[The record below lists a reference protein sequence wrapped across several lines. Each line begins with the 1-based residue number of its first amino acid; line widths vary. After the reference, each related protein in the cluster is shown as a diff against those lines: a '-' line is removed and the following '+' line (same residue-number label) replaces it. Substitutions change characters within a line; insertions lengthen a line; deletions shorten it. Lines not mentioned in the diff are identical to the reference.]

1 MGNIIGEPF
10 EDYVDLQIDKRQKLH
25 GKIERTAEEITYL
38 NSTLAWVKLASGVSL
53 TQERLNLLKNQ
64 YNNSIVNNTPPGKE
78 LALNNVLFNGI
89 NKAGSEDN
97 QRTGYNNIN
106 GTYSNDPSL
115 GGTEFGIVPMPGI
128 VSMDS
133 QDLNRGSIKKSRVK
147 LKAYNRQQFDIIDV
161 LYLRLGHTVLLEFGN
176 SHFWDSG
183 ENIKPGS
190 DTLTPMSPTLIDTD
204 FFKKDDNYYELL
216 EKIEDKRRENRG
228 NYDGILGTI
237 SNFSW
242 TFAADGTYDID
253 LDIMSIGSVIESLK
267 INLPPLKQIGNEL
280 EYADRQAVL
289 AQFRN
294 KEIDNIDNFYILY
307 PEFKTRLRDWWDK
320 SISGNEQT
328 TTYTLQE
335 DTIDYTPKIKRQGV
349 PGLGQG
355 QYESITPTEISDVL
369 ADPEFVIPRKDTH
382 GTLSIKGVGRSEE
395 QELLA
400 QENINKYKNPAIK
413 FAIITMFQGVF
424 GGSNRY
430 QKDLDGNIMNPYAN
444 EGFLLNELFPNDKDQ
459 QRDYQ
464 YGIFNKTEDGKND
477 PRQRIYGEN
486 KNVYS
491 QFAEK
496 GQLRIQ
502 NLNGKKNI
510 FEQYAF
516 SLADPGRGFT
526 NETLLSPFVKN
537 YDKIRAQKVLFN
549 NLYGGFEVFEQL
561 VFTYFKKVNAA
572 GGANDNQF
580 SDDPTFSS
588 YAVELE
594 YEKNKDRIHSWFYRV
609 RKYYTGITP
618 ESADLYEQTDFNG
631 DPIEQ
636 QIPGKIFGPIQVNGP
651 TLPLK
656 IGKILNPYDV
666 DKIPPVKI
674 DPVLLAA
681 APAYYANVQ
690 KEITK
695 GYTENWNKFVGFPH
709 YNEQKQNTIDF
720 FVLDKFNKS
729 AGGSGEFNLDGT
741 GRYKFFVKFKVFL
754 DFIEEAIIPTILPS
768 NKSTGKVPLLK
779 IDTDTNSNI
788 CYAIDNMISSN
799 IKSCIIRNDE
809 FLNIRGQNIGT
820 NKMFEGI
827 DYFIG
832 YSSDGKFKYGRP
844 MNVYLNFEF
853 IQSLLQK
860 LSGKTGETVLFDF
873 LKNICDEINLC
884 LGNVNNLEP
893 VIDHTTNTIKIIDQT
908 PIPGIKEI
916 ASSLL
921 NDFENK
927 VYPNFT
933 PSEPTTLEI
942 YGYNPKTNPE
952 DNTSNFIHNIGLN
965 TTISKNYASMITI
978 GATANGSIPGI
989 EATAFSRWNEGI
1001 EDRIKP
1007 ELVDGGVSAY
1017 NYASLKSQNELVIE
1031 RYQSFIRY
1039 SSEEDQFK
1047 TLGLSK
1053 DGSFNE
1059 IYEKNNP
1066 AIISDFFNY
1075 AQAESSKTGS
1085 LESSVGFLPFNLKI
1099 DMEGISG
1106 IKIYNRLNVDT
1117 RFLPSNYPETLD
1129 FIITKVNHKLS
1140 NNKWETSLETQATK
1154 IIDDK
1159 KDGANINTSELLELP
1174 ISQKIQAESYTPE
1187 FKNGNQPSYFIN
1199 NDTNGH
1205 LQNIPGPKRGKITVD
1220 QIVGC
1225 LHPQI
1230 EERYR
1235 KFLNRLVNETTGY
1248 GYKVNATF
1256 RSFTRSSQFYRKQLN
1271 PKYTSSPARST
1282 AYPGSSNHNLGIAI
1296 DMTVIDLETGTTYG
1310 LKSSREKWEKLPLVK
1325 IALEEKMSWGGTYS
1339 TGYDPVH
1346 FNPSEVDFNKIRS
1359 SLYSAFG
1366 SNVSKFKG
1374 IKNQKQSKNAL
1385 NFDLTVLKTGGL
1397 DTSSYYDESKSGI
1410 DGDYNKRWYNPNT
1423 LVDIRRIIYS
1433 KVNIL

>member
-1 MGNIIGEPF
+1 
-10 EDYVDLQIDKRQKLH
+10 
-25 GKIERTAEEITYL
+25 
-38 NSTLAWVKLASGVSL
+38 
-53 TQERLNLLKNQ
+53 
-64 YNNSIVNNTPPGKE
+64 
-78 LALNNVLFNGI
+78 
-89 NKAGSEDN
+89 
-97 QRTGYNNIN
+97 
-106 GTYSNDPSL
+106 
-115 GGTEFGIVPMPGI
+115 
-128 VSMDS
+128 
-133 QDLNRGSIKKSRVK
+133 
-147 LKAYNRQQFDIIDV
+147 
-161 LYLRLGHTVLLEFGN
+161 
-176 SHFWDSG
+176 
-183 ENIKPGS
+183 
-190 DTLTPMSPTLIDTD
+190 
-204 FFKKDDNYYELL
+204 
-216 EKIEDKRRENRG
+216 
-228 NYDGILGTI
+228 
-237 SNFSW
+237 
-242 TFAADGTYDID
+242 
-253 LDIMSIGSVIESLK
+253 
-267 INLPPLKQIGNEL
+267 
-280 EYADRQAVL
+280 
-289 AQFRN
+289 
-294 KEIDNIDNFYILY
+294 
-307 PEFKTRLRDWWDK
+307 
-320 SISGNEQT
+320 
-328 TTYTLQE
+328 
-335 DTIDYTPKIKRQGV
+335 
-349 PGLGQG
+349 
-355 QYESITPTEISDVL
+355 
-369 ADPEFVIPRKDTH
+369 
-382 GTLSIKGVGRSEE
+382 
-395 QELLA
+395 
-400 QENINKYKNPAIK
+400 
-413 FAIITMFQGVF
+413 
-424 GGSNRY
+424 
-430 QKDLDGNIMNPYAN
+430 MNPYAN
-444 EGFLLNELFPNDKDQ
+444 EGFLITDLFPDDKDQ

-464 YGIFNKTEDGKND
+464 YGIFNSTTSKGIYD
-477 PRQRIYGEN
+477 PRQRIYG
-486 KNVYS
+486 S
-491 QFAEK
+491 D
-496 GQLRIQ
+496 
-502 NLNGKKNI
+502 KNI
-510 FEQYAF
+510 YTQFSTTGPFSSQSENTKEAIFTKYAF
-516 SLADPGRGFT
+516 SNIPEIQFT
-526 NETLLSPFVKN
+526 SQDFLDQFESDYN
-537 YDKIRAQKVLFN
+537 KIRAQKVLFN
-549 NLYGGFEVFEQL
+549 NLYGGFEIFEQL

-609 RKYYTGITP
+609 RKYYTGIT
-618 ESADLYEQTDFNG
+618 EASADLYEQTDFNG
-631 DPIEQ
+631 DPIKQ
-636 QIPGKIFGPIQVNGP
+636 QLPGEVYGPIQVNGP

-656 IGKILNPYDV
+656 IGKILNPYNV
-666 DKIPPVKI
+666 TTKKM
-674 DPVLLAA
+674 DP
-681 APAYYANVQ
+681 
-690 KEITK
+690 EITAGLNTQQASSLTSEWRK
-695 GYTENWNKFVGFPH
+695 GIIKNWNNLVGFPH
-709 YNEQKQNTIDF
+709 YNNQKQGTVDF
-720 FVLDKFNKS
+720 FVLDKFKKS

-768 NKSTGKVPLLK
+768 NKSTNLKVPLLK

-799 IKSCIIRNDE
+799 IKSCIIRNDG
-809 FLNIRGQNIGT
+809 FLNMRGENKGT

-832 YSSDGKFKYGRP
+832 YNSDGKFKYGRP

-921 NDFENK
+921 NDFGNK

-942 YGYNPKTNPE
+942 YGYNPKSKPE

-989 EATAFSRWNEGI
+989 EATAFSRWNKGI

-1007 ELVDGGVSAY
+1007 ELIDGGLNTY
-1017 NYASLKSQNELVIE
+1017 NYASLKSQNQQVIK
-1031 RYQSFIRY
+1031 RYINFINY

-1047 TLGLSK
+1047 LLGLSK

-1066 AIISDFFNY
+1066 AIISDYFNY

-1174 ISQKIQAESYTPE
+1174 ISQKILSESYTPE
-1187 FKNGNQPSYFIN
+1187 FKNGKKPSYFIN
-1199 NDTNGH
+1199 NDTNGK
-1205 LQNIPGPKRGKITVD
+1205 LQNIPGPKKGEISVD

-1248 GYKVNATF
+1248 KYSVNATF

-1271 PKYTSSPARST
+1271 SAYTSAPFKST

-1296 DMTVIDLETGTTYG
+1296 DMTVTDLETGATYNN
-1310 LKSSREKWEKLPLVK
+1310 KISREKWEKLPLVK

-1346 FNPSEVDFNKIRS
+1346 FNPSEVDFRTIRD

-1366 SNVSKFKG
+1366 SNKTDFKG

-1385 NFDLTVLKTGGL
+1385 DFDLKVLTTGGL
-1397 DTSSYYDESKSGI
+1397 NTSSYYDASKSGI